1 MRQRGFSLVEL
12 LTVMA
17 IVGILLTVSTMAFS
31 RMQTN
36 SMIESQVRTLQSDL
50 LELRQQALY
59 GKRPRSVVISG
70 QSFSVYSSATITATP
85 LRSKTLRFPM
95 VWSSSGTLTF
105 DSQGLTGVGGGE
117 RALCVTPTG
126 SLSQLNSASVDSLV
140 ISDAQIDVG
149 IRTGGTCNSDSI
161 DQK

>member
-105 DSQGLTGVGGGE
+105 DSQGLTGGGGGPPRPLRHPHRQPE
-117 RALCVTPTG
+117 PT
-126 SLSQLNSASVDSLV
+126 QF
-140 ISDAQIDVG
+140 G
-149 IRTGGTCNSDSI
+149 IRRQPGDFRRADRRRHPDRRNL
-161 DQK
+161 QQ